1 MFTLFCICA
10 GGNNATLNLSDSTIS
25 MMGASAGH
33 GYLKV
38 GLITKGGSIA
48 TINNLRILTAID
60 HSNGLYNAGGNVTA
74 DGLTIMAS
82 GSQSIGVGVFNSNI
96 DLVNSK
102 IVAQGRNSLG
112 ISAEVNGDNSNIK
125 MSGGELTSSA
135 AAVQVAGAN
144 THLAFTDRVAVTS
157 DYGLL
162 LDVLSTGSVAFS
174 TNSGAVLNGDMRA
187 NGWQQ

>member
-1 MFTLFCICA
+1 MFTLFRICA

-25 MMGASAGH
+25 MMGASADH

-82 GSQSIGVGVFNSNI
+82 GSQSIGVG
-96 DLVNSK
+96 
-102 IVAQGRNSLG
+102 
-112 ISAEVNGDNSNIK
+112 
-125 MSGGELTSSA
+125 
-135 AAVQVAGAN
+135 
-144 THLAFTDRVAVTS
+144 
-157 DYGLL
+157 GL
-162 LDVLSTGSVAFS
+162 
-174 TNSGAVLNGDMRA
+174 
-187 NGWQQ
+187 